1 MNHLNSLNNKK
12 THSFNHL
19 TEPLTN
25 KKAFSHL
32 EMIISFSLFI
42 VFLMFLFIYVN
53 PIRSPNVSDVLIDT
67 VELGLN
73 NYKIDFVEIPFAV
86 QGELGGCF
94 NINSPVNLSEI
105 PKDSVYITN
114 EKGENI
120 AFREEGENNL
130 SIKTSGNFYY
140 IYSSDKSFGYHT
152 KTFEGE
158 TCNYVKPTF
167 SVPRI
172 KVIYHYEELEKLE
185 GDYRD
190 DYEKLKQNFTFPAN
204 SDFAITITTAEGNSL
219 SMNRTKPQM
228 VSVTARDVPIEVLT
242 ENTTTKNIT
251 RAIMNIQ
258 VW

>member
-1 MNHLNSLNNKK
+1 
-12 THSFNHL
+12 
-19 TEPLTN
+19 
-25 KKAFSHL
+25 
-32 EMIISFSLFI
+32 
-42 VFLMFLFIYVN
+42 MFLFIYVN

-94 NINSPVNLSEI
+94 NINSPINLDEI
-105 PKDSVYITN
+105 PADSMYITN
-114 EKGENI
+114 EKGENV

-130 SIKTSGNFYY
+130 SIKASGKFYY
-140 IYSSDKSFGYHT
+140 IYSSDKSFDYPT
-152 KTFEGE
+152 KTFAEGP
-158 TCNYVKPTF
+158 CNYTKPTF

-172 KVIYHYEELEKLE
+172 KAIYHYEELGRLE
-185 GDYRD
+185 DDYRAN
-190 DYEKLKQNFTFPAN
+190 YERLKQNFTFPAN
-204 SDFAITITTAEGNSL
+204 SDFAITITVEEKSL